1 MSLLQ
6 SRGFSRQTFREDY
19 CDNKPYLN
27 AQLLELLCHG
37 MGLRQAGI
45 IVQLSRRCAEM
56 KARKMSRHVA
66 RLNKNLL
73 DQFPEGCSFQ
83 MDEMEAFE
91 NERTV
96 CPITVPV
103 LIEQESMFV
112 VDARSAPIRPSGR
125 MSARRREAIRR
136 NEKRHG
142 KRRNSAKRCLNR
154 VLRRGA
160 RYSKRLAQP
169 RIDTDEKS
177 TYPGLIRRSF
187 GEDCE
192 HRTFSSKL
200 PRTSKNPLFPIN
212 QMNAMTRY
220 LTGRMRRRS
229 WLASK
234 ERTDS

>member
-1 MSLLQ
+1 MPRFKCRFC

-142 KRRNSAKRCLNR
+142 NAGTVPSAVSTGSCVVARGTARGSRNRASTPTRSRPIR
-154 VLRRGA
+154 V
-160 RYSKRLAQP
+160 
-169 RIDTDEKS
+169 
-177 TYPGLIRRSF
+177 
-187 GEDCE
+187 
-192 HRTFSSKL
+192 
-200 PRTSKNPLFPIN
+200 
-212 QMNAMTRY
+212 
-220 LTGRMRRRS
+220 
-229 WLASK
+229 
-234 ERTDS
+234 